1 MATAGVAWFPVS
13 WTVAVA
19 VVWAVVSIGVSV
31 TDSECVPAVNTVPE
45 AGMYTKLPAAI
56 VRNGEIRS
64 R

>member
-1 MATAGVAWFPVS
+1 
-13 WTVAVA
+13 VAVA